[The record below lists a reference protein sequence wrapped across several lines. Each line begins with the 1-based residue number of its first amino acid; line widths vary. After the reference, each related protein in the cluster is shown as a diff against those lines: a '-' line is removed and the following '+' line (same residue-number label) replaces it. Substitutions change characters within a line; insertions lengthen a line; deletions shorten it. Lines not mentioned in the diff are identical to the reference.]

1 MERRNEEYTRK
12 IITSTMNLFRNEE
25 EQNYEHIEFE
35 ELGEGEN
42 LTQFF
47 IGFLKA
53 GTIIQNHFTSK
64 NINNFEFAQMLT
76 HLCVQDLLQQS
87 DSKLL
92 KESEKKQC

>member
-1 MERRNEEYTRK
+1 MKRKNEEYTK
-12 IITSTMNLFRNEE
+12 NIISSIMNLFHNEE
-25 EQNYEHIEFE
+25 EQEYEHIEFE

-53 GTIIQNHFTSK
+53 GTVIHNRLTSENMNNLDFT
-64 NINNFEFAQMLT
+64 QTLT

-87 DSKLL
+87 NSKLL
-92 KESEKKQC
+92 EESEKKQC